1 MRTKFTKSNGATWL
15 AAVALCLAGCTTDLY
30 EPTPA
35 PAPDPT
41 PGPNEK
47 PIWSISPVKDY
58 TLTIRYD
65 TPDNYPIPFKVYTQN
80 PLVISEGGQVTLKNI
95 RPIDAGTTDA
105 NGYYSEP
112 VYDVQSTVEALYIYT
127 EAVGVPRLLV
137 AKVNGTAL
145 SEATLPDE
153 EPVQTKSS
161 LVLRAG
167 DDYKNATYNQFV
179 DGFNINRLGYWRNGD
194 GYYGRPDYL
203 LAEKVTV
210 SDKVLKTIRARLPEG
225 RTPANIGEILSEGD
239 IHVTKDARI
248 KVHLID
254 EYTAANSVM
263 GYYCYPTGQRPSK
276 PADIEGSTVVLFPNA
291 KVPRSGAGAYGA
303 VQRGEGVQLHYFKD
317 GKDQGVVF
325 PAGVSV
331 GWIVYNNGYKK
342 AVKGGKVTH
351 NGNNGVASTF
361 YSTPALNGGQKQV
374 ALFRI
379 DQFVVLGMEDWKKN
393 KDYND
398 IVFHVTA
405 DPIDAIIDEI
415 PDVDPEDPPLEPSVV
430 NPEGTLAFEDL
441 WPRQGD
447 FDLNDVVVRYKS
459 EITYNERNEVVKTVD
474 DFILLWSGAT
484 IHDAFAYQLDA
495 LRTDVDI
502 TFSGEGAGGAYVDGE
517 LSKATVRLFNDA
529 LVQTAENTK
538 TTSVRVTTVFRKP
551 YPKSQFRPAPYN
563 PFITTASKD
572 REVHLTNYSPTLTAK
587 PSYFGTEDDRSVYG
601 QGTYYIT
608 FDEKGIQMPY
618 AIRIPAD
625 PDPEKDIPFVIPRES
640 KRIDQFYPKFLNWV
654 TSGGK
659 QDGDWYLYPIDRP
672 EDPAPETPETPE
684 NPTE

>member
-1 MRTKFTKSNGATWL
+1 MRTKFTLFKVATWL
-15 AAVALCLAGCTTDLY
+15 AAVALGLAGCTTDLY
-30 EPTPA
+30 EPEPA
-35 PAPDPT
+35 PAPGPDPGT
-41 PGPNEK
+41 NEK

-65 TPDNYPIPFKVYTQN
+65 SPEGYQIPFKVYTQN
-80 PLVISEGGQVTLKNI
+80 PLVVGEGGQIELKNI
-95 RPIDAGTTDA
+95 RPVDAGVTDA
-105 NGYYSEP
+105 NGYYSERIA
-112 VYDVQSTVEALYIYT
+112 DVQSTVQTLYIYT

-137 AKVNGTAL
+137 AKVNGTTL

-153 EPVQTKSS
+153 EAASTKASIS
-161 LVLRAG
+161 LRAG
-167 DDYKNATYNQFV
+167 EDYKKAAYNQFV
-179 DGFNINRLGYWRNGD
+179 EGFNINRLGYWKNEG

-210 SDKVLKTIRARLPEG
+210 SNKVLKTIRARLPEG
-225 RTPANIGEILSEGD
+225 RTPANINEILAEGD

-248 KVHLID
+248 KIHLID
-254 EYTAANSVM
+254 EYTGANSVM
-263 GYYCYPTGQRPSK
+263 GYYCYPTGQRPAK

-291 KVPRSGAGAYGA
+291 KVPHSGAGSFAA
-303 VQRGEGVQLHYFKD
+303 VERGEGVQLRYFKD

-331 GWIVYNNGYKK
+331 GWVIYNNGYKY
-342 AVKGGKVTH
+342 AAQWGDYVT
-351 NGNNGVASTF
+351 NDGNNGQPSTF
-361 YSTPALNGGQKQV
+361 YSTPALNGGKKQV

-379 DQFVVLGMEDWKKN
+379 DQFVVLGMEDWKQN

-405 DPIDAIIDEI
+405 DPIDGIIDEI
-415 PDVDPEDPPLEPSVV
+415 PDVDPEDPPIPPSVV

-447 FDLNDVVVRYKS
+447 FDLNDVVVKYKS
-459 EITYNERNEVVKTVD
+459 EITYNENNEVVKTVD

-495 LRTDVDI
+495 LRSDVDI
-502 TFSGEGAGGAYVDGE
+502 TFSGEGAGGAYVDGD
-517 LSKATVRLFNDA
+517 LSKATIRLFNDA
-529 LVQTAENTK
+529 LVQTAGNTK
-538 TTSVRVTTVFRKP
+538 TTSVTVTTTFRKP

-572 REVHLTNYSPTLTAK
+572 REVHLTNYSPTLAAK

-608 FDEKGIQMPY
+608 FDPNGIQMPY
-618 AIRIPAD
+618 AIHIPSD

-640 KRIDQFYPKFLNWV
+640 KRIDQFYPRFLSWI
-654 TSGGK
+654 TSGGEK
-659 QDGDWYLYPIDRP
+659 DGDWYLYPIDRP
-672 EDPAPETPETPE
+672 EDPTPETPE
-684 NPTE
+684 KPDEK